1 MIEWLK
7 KFFRQNLSEI
17 IGAYF
22 DGEKIFVVRLTKK
35 FETVEIDADG
45 SEPEL
50 LAEKISLVCT
60 QKGWKTSSVGF
71 CLQAEDAVTFQT
83 EVGNIPEKEIPAL
96 VKSWAVAQAGAE
108 AAFSF
113 TKVGEELWMETL
125 PRAKVEDFRSA
136 FKKFNMNLRGLSV
149 MPVDMLAKVH
159 PYDRTEFITEIIRN
173 KQAPNLLSA
182 RGGVWNWQKISLAL
196 AAIFFIGLLIGS
208 VKLLLDYHEASD
220 KLDAAKTSIEELHA
234 DIILKETIDDDIA
247 ELHRLNNLAAQIDIK
262 NHFNLLINIG
272 KISGGDVRLTK
283 ISIEENIL
291 ELESATDNP
300 DAVKNY
306 LSRVKSFV
314 AQSARLESSKENDD
328 GDIIFLI
335 RAAL

>member
-234 DIILKETIDDDIA
+234 DIILKETIDADIA